1 MFRKLNIPPSQ
12 ENFCEFRLARKEASK
27 IAIIGAGFVGSTA
40 AYACL
45 IEGAASEIALIDV
58 NREKAEGEA
67 MDLQHGLQFKP
78 NVKITFGSNYSL
90 CRDAEIVVITAGAH
104 QKPGETR
111 IDLVKK
117 NSAIF
122 REMIPKITK
131 HNKDC
136 ILLVVSNPLDVLTY
150 LALKYSK
157 FPKNRVF
164 GSGTILDTA
173 RFRYLIGQHF
183 NVSPNSVH
191 AYIMGEHG
199 DSSFPVWSTA
209 NIAGVNLKDF
219 KRFNKKEMDS
229 IYQETKNAAYEIIAK
244 KGATYYAIG
253 LGIAKIVRAVLSD
266 QNEVLALSSY
276 LKNYHGVS
284 DVCLSVPTIVNRNGI
299 KEHVVMPLNSL
310 EKKQFRKSAS
320 AMKSIIKEC

>member
-1 MFRKLNIPPSQ
+1 MEQK
-12 ENFCEFRLARKEASK
+12 KESHTSK
-27 IAIIGAGFVGSTA
+27 IAIVGAGFVGSTA

-45 IEGAASEIALIDV
+45 IEEVASEIALIDV

-78 NVKITFGSNYSL
+78 NVKINFGSNYEL
-90 CRDAEIVVITAGAH
+90 CKDAEIVVVCAGAH

-111 IDLVKK
+111 IDLIKR

-122 REMIPKITK
+122 REMIPQITK

-150 LALKYSK
+150 LTLKYSK
-157 FPKNRVF
+157 FPKNKVF
-164 GSGTILDTA
+164 GSRTILDTA
-173 RFRYLIGQHF
+173 RFRYMLGDYF
-183 NVSPNSVH
+183 EVSPNSVH
-191 AYIMGEHG
+191 AYILGEHG

-209 NIAGVNLKDF
+209 NIAGVNLKYF
-219 KRFNKKEMDS
+219 RKYSKKSMEK
-229 IYQETKNAAYEIIAK
+229 IYDETKNAAYEVIAK

-253 LGIAKIVRAVLSD
+253 LGVAKIVKAVLSD

-276 LKNYHGVS
+276 LQNYHGIS
-284 DVCLSVPTIVNRNGI
+284 NVCLSVPTIVNRNGI
-299 KEHVVMPLNSL
+299 KEHIVMPLNSL
-310 EKKQFRKSAS
+310 EKKQLRKSAS
-320 AMKSIIKEC
+320 IIKKIIRECDC

>member
-1 MFRKLNIPPSQ
+1 MLNLESK
-12 ENFCEFRLARKEASK
+12 KEIHRSK
-27 IAIIGAGFVGSTA
+27 VAIIGAGFVGSTA
-40 AYACL
+40 AYAL
-45 IEGAASEIALIDV
+45 LNDGAASEIALIDV

-67 MDLQHGLQFKP
+67 MDLQHGLMFKP
-78 NVKITFGSNYSL
+78 NVKITFGNDYSL
-90 CRDAEIVVITAGAH
+90 CKDAEIVVITAGAH

-111 IDLVKK
+111 IDLVKR

-122 REMIPKITK
+122 RQMILQITE

-150 LALKYSK
+150 LTLKYSK
-157 FPKNRVF
+157 FPKNKVF

-173 RFRYLIGQHF
+173 RFRYMLGQYF
-183 NVSPNSVH
+183 EVSPNSVH

-209 NIAGVNLKDF
+209 NIAGVSLKNF
-219 KRFNKKEMDS
+219 KKYNKKAMDR
-229 IYQETKNAAYEIIAK
+229 IYADTKNAAYEVIAK

-253 LGIAKIVRAVLSD
+253 LGITKIVKSILSN

-276 LKNYHGVS
+276 LTDYYGVS
-284 DVCLSVPTIVNRNGI
+284 DVCLSVPAVVNRDGI
-299 KEHVVMPLNSL
+299 KEHIKMPLNFWERRQL
-310 EKKQFRKSAS
+310 RKSAS
-320 AMKSIIKEC
+320 LMKKVIKECNC

>member
-1 MFRKLNIPPSQ
+1 MPEKKRNKT
-12 ENFCEFRLARKEASK
+12 SK
-27 IAIIGAGFVGSTA
+27 IAIVGAGFVGSTA
-40 AYACL
+40 AYACM

-58 NREKAEGEA
+58 NREKAQGEA

-78 NVKITFGSNYSL
+78 NVKISFGSGYEL
-90 CRDAEIVVITAGAH
+90 CKDAEITVITAGAH

-122 REMIPKITK
+122 REMIPQITK

-150 LALKYSK
+150 LTLKYSK
-157 FPKNRVF
+157 FPKNKVF

-173 RFRYLIGQHF
+173 RLRYLLGEYF
-183 NVSPNSVH
+183 EVSPNSVH

-199 DSSFPVWSTA
+199 DSSFPAWSTA
-209 NIAGVNLKDF
+209 NIAGVHLRNF
-219 KRFNKKEMDS
+219 KKYNKKAMDN
-229 IYQETKNAAYEIIAK
+229 IYSKTKNAAYEIIAK

-253 LGIAKIVRAVLSD
+253 LGISKIVKSVLSD
-266 QNEVLALSSY
+266 RNEVLALSSY
-276 LKNYHGVS
+276 LKNYHGIN

-310 EKKQFRKSAS
+310 EKRQLRNSAGL
-320 AMKSIIKEC
+320 IKDVLRQCKC

>member
-1 MFRKLNIPPSQ
+1 MIKLEQ
-12 ENFCEFRLARKEASK
+12 KKELHSSK
-27 IAIIGAGFVGSTA
+27 VAIIGAGFVGSTS

-58 NREKAEGEA
+58 NKEKAEGEA

-78 NVKITFGSNYSL
+78 KVKIEFGSDYGL

-111 IDLVKK
+111 IDLVNK

-122 REMIPKITK
+122 REMIPQITK
-131 HNKDC
+131 NNPGC

-150 LALKYSK
+150 LTLKYSK
-157 FPKNRVF
+157 FPNHKVI

-173 RFRYLIGQHF
+173 RFRYMLGQHF
-183 NVSPNSVH
+183 EVSPNSVH

-209 NIAGVNLKDF
+209 NIAGVSLK
-219 KRFNKKEMDS
+219 KLKKYSKKAMDR
-229 IYQETKNAAYEIIAK
+229 IYSETKNAAYEVIAK

-253 LGIAKIVRAVLSD
+253 LGVSKIVKSILSN

-276 LKNYHGVS
+276 LTNYYGAN
-284 DVCLSVPTIVNRNGI
+284 DVCLSVPTIVDRNGI
-299 KEHVVMPLNSL
+299 KEHIKMPLNFRERMHL
-310 EKKQFRKSAS
+310 RKSAGV
-320 AMKSIIKEC
+320 IKKVIRQCNI

>member
-1 MFRKLNIPPSQ
+1 MTSKNS
-12 ENFCEFRLARKEASK
+12 SK
-27 IAIIGAGFVGSTA
+27 IAIVGAGFVGSTA

-45 IEGAASEIALIDV
+45 IDGAASEIALIDV
-58 NREKAEGEA
+58 NKEKAEGEA
-67 MDLQHGLQFKP
+67 MDLQHGLQFKS
-78 NVKITFGSNYSL
+78 NVKIHFGSDYKL
-90 CRDAEIVVITAGAH
+90 CKDSEIIVICAGAH

-111 IDLVKK
+111 LDLVNK
-117 NSAIF
+117 NAIIF
-122 REMIPKITK
+122 RQMIPSITR

-136 ILLVVSNPLDVLTY
+136 IFLVVSNPLDVLTY
-150 LALKYSK
+150 LTLKYSR

-173 RFRYLIGQHF
+173 RFRYLLGEYF
-183 NVSPNSVH
+183 EVSPNSVH
-191 AYIMGEHG
+191 AYILGEHG

-209 NIAGVNLKDF
+209 NIAGVNLKYF
-219 KRFNKKEMDS
+219 RKYSKKAMEK
-229 IYQETKNAAYEIIAK
+229 IFLETKNAAYEVIAK

-284 DVCLSVPTIVNRNGI
+284 GVCLSVPAVVNRSGI
-299 KEHVVMPLNSL
+299 KEHIILPLNSL
-310 EKKQFRKSAS
+310 EKKQLRKSANVINGIL
-320 AMKSIIKEC
+320 KGCVNC

>member
-1 MFRKLNIPPSQ
+1 MLSK
-12 ENFCEFRLARKEASK
+12 KETKRTSK

-45 IEGAASEIALIDV
+45 IDGAASEIALIDV
-58 NREKAEGEA
+58 NKEKAEGEA

-78 NVKITFGSNYSL
+78 NVKVNFGSSYEL
-90 CRDAEIVVITAGAH
+90 CKDAEIVIITAGAH

-111 IDLVKK
+111 IDLVNK

-122 REMIPKITK
+122 KQMIPQITRY
-131 HNKDC
+131 NKNC
-136 ILLVVSNPLDVLTY
+136 ILLIVSNPLDVLTY

-173 RFRYLIGQHF
+173 RFRYMLAEYF
-183 NVSPNSVH
+183 KVSPNSVH
-191 AYIMGEHG
+191 AYILGEHG

-209 NIAGVNLKDF
+209 NIAGVNLKNF
-219 KRFNKKEMDS
+219 KNYSKKAMDK
-229 IYQETKNAAYEIIAK
+229 IYLETKNAAYEVIAK

-253 LGIAKIVRAVLSD
+253 LGIAKIVRAVLSG

-284 DVCLSVPTIVNRNGI
+284 DVCLSVPTVINREGI
-299 KEHVVMPLNSL
+299 KEHIVLPLNSL
-310 EKKQFRKSAS
+310 EKKQLRKSANVV
-320 AMKSIIKEC
+320 KGVIKGCVNC

>member
-1 MFRKLNIPPSQ
+1 M
-12 ENFCEFRLARKEASK
+12 ENKKKGASSK
-27 IAIIGAGFVGSTA
+27 IAIVGAGFVGSTA
-40 AYACL
+40 AYAL
-45 IEGAASEIALIDV
+45 LNDGAASEIALIDV
-58 NREKAEGEA
+58 NREKAQGEA
-67 MDLQHGLQFKP
+67 MDLQHGLMFKP
-78 NVKITFGSNYSL
+78 NVKITFGNDYSL
-90 CRDAEIVVITAGAH
+90 CKDAEIVVITAGAH

-111 IDLVKK
+111 IDLVNR

-122 REMIPKITK
+122 RQMIPQITK
-131 HNKDC
+131 HNKGC

-150 LALKYSK
+150 LTLKYSK
-157 FPKNRVF
+157 FSKNKVI

-173 RFRYLIGQHF
+173 RFRYLLGRYF
-183 NVSPNSVH
+183 EVSPNSVH

-209 NIAGVNLKDF
+209 NIAGVSLKNF
-219 KRFNKKEMDS
+219 KKYNKKAMDK
-229 IYQETKNAAYEIIAK
+229 IYAETKNAAYEVIAK

-253 LGIAKIVRAVLSD
+253 LGITKIVKSILSN

-276 LKNYHGVS
+276 LTNYHGVS

-310 EKKQFRKSAS
+310 EKKQLRKSANL
-320 AMKSIIKEC
+320 IKKVIKQCRC

>member
-1 MFRKLNIPPSQ
+1 MSR
-12 ENFCEFRLARKEASK
+12 CTSK
-27 IAIIGAGFVGSTA
+27 VAIVGAGFVGSTA
-40 AYACL
+40 AYALL
-45 IEGAASEIALIDV
+45 IDGAASEIVIIDA
-58 NREKAEGEA
+58 NKEKAEGEA

-78 NVKITFGSNYSL
+78 NVKVSFGASYEL

-111 IDLVKK
+111 TELVKK

-122 REMIPKITK
+122 KDMIPKITK
-131 HNKDC
+131 YNKDC
-136 ILLVVSNPLDVLTY
+136 ILVVVSNPLDILTF

-173 RFRYLIGQHF
+173 RFRYLIGKHYG
-183 NVSPNSVH
+183 VSPNSVH
-191 AYIMGEHG
+191 AYIIGEHG
-199 DSSFPVWSTA
+199 DSSFPLLSSA
-209 NIAGVNLKDF
+209 NIAGVHLSKF
-219 KRFNKKEMDS
+219 KGYSKKAMEK

-253 LGIAKIVRAVLSD
+253 LGIVKIVRAILSN

-276 LKNYHGVS
+276 IKDYHGVKN
-284 DVCLSVPTIVNRNGI
+284 VCLSVPTIINRNGI
-299 KEHVVMPLNSL
+299 KEHILIPLNSL
-310 EKKQFRKSAS
+310 EKKQLKKSANS
-320 AMKSIIKEC
+320 IKSVLKGIYTHGQK